1 MALALAVAHEL
12 LNFLKWWMWYVVMA
26 DDSIG
31 DLYTCIYIYII
42 DVILGSSLNCLCESV

>member
-31 DLYTCIYIYII
+31 DLYT
-42 DVILGSSLNCLCESV
+42 VISVTCGHNMAYVFGWSAI